1 MIVVMKTV
9 LQFTGTGVRS
19 GSFSFNIWRRETG
32 KNGARGDEIKMTADL
47 VRRIIS
53 FRRAGGG
60 GVVGGGGIK
69 RKMNLSRFKN

>member
-53 FRRAGGG
+53 FRRAGG
-60 GVVGGGGIK
+60 
-69 RKMNLSRFKN
+69 SRRRVDKEENEFVPFKN

>member
-32 KNGARGDEIKMTADL
+32 KNEARGDEIKMTADL

-53 FRRAGGG
+53 SRRAGG
-60 GVVGGGGIK
+60 VGGGWIK
-69 RKMNLSRFKN
+69 RKMNLSRLKIKK